1 MGQLFIAKKTSILK
15 MKSKFSITMKN
26 SPPRYKIY
34 RNLRITQ
41 VRLLIFTPGMYY
53 FYNVMHLLLLH

>member
-1 MGQLFIAKKTSILK
+1 MGQLFDAKKTTILK
-15 MKSKFSITMKN
+15 IKSIFSITLKN
-26 SPPRYKIY
+26 RSPRYKIY

-53 FYNVMHLLLLH
+53 VYNVMHLLLLH